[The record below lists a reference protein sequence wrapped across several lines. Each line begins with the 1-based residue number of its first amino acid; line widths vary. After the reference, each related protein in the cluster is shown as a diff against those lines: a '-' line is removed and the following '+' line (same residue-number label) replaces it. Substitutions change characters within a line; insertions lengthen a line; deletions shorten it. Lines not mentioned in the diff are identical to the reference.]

1 MKRLY
6 TPITI
11 IVLIACASFI
21 GCAGMQPINSSPSA
35 PAEAAAEARLNNTA
49 PIIQPPP
56 VERQRHE
63 GSLWE
68 ENGPYSGLFTNYTAR
83 IVGDIVTVKIV
94 ENASAKGVAET
105 GTEKDSSLTA
115 GIDGFFNAE
124 KRFPT
129 SKPFLNPFSK
139 VAGSFKNE
147 FTGKG
152 EIKRSNNLNAY
163 ISARV
168 VQVMPGGNLRITGSR
183 YVNLNSEEQIITL
196 SGVIRPEDI
205 SANNEI
211 RSTYI
216 ADARISYHGV
226 GVLSEHQ
233 NPGWLTRTLNVVWP
247 F

>member
-1 MKRLY
+1 MKLLH
-6 TPITI
+6 TI
-11 IVLIACASFI
+11 IVALVCASFL
-21 GCAGMQPINSSPSA
+21 GCAGLGPVKKTSEASE
-35 PAEAAAEARLNNTA
+35 EAAAEARLNNTA
-49 PIIQPPP
+49 PIIHPPP
-56 VERQRHE
+56 VERQSHE
-63 GSLWE
+63 GSLWRD
-68 ENGPYSGLFTNYTAR
+68 NGPYSGLFTNYTAR
-83 IVGDIVTVKIV
+83 TVGDIVTVRIV

-115 GIDGFFNAE
+115 GIDSFFNAE
-124 KRFPT
+124 KRYPST
-129 SKPFLNPFSK
+129 HPFFNPFSK
-139 VAGSFKNE
+139 VSGSFKNE

-168 VQVMPGGNLRITGSR
+168 VQVMPGGNLRIAGSR

-196 SGVIRPEDI
+196 SGIIRPEDI

-211 RSTYI
+211 KSTYI

-226 GVLSEHQ
+226 GVLTEHQ
-233 NPGWLTRTLNVVWP
+233 NPGWLTRTLNTVWP